1 MYVEQMYKKTQE
13 NVGKHKAL
21 GRRQRVDLQKC
32 KTWNYSNGK
41 DMAVQQEETNRSTD
55 LSWEFTGISTGVL
68 I

>member
-32 KTWNYSNGK
+32 KT
-41 DMAVQQEETNRSTD
+41 
-55 LSWEFTGISTGVL
+55 
-68 I
+68 